1 MNSRNTHP
9 GTNKR
14 KPGTMAFMPK
24 IGMVLGLLGLLLPWW
39 VSIDGLSSEGART
52 LGVFI
57 FAAIFWMTEPVP
69 IYATSL
75 LVILLQ
81 VFTLSSAGFFQS
93 ETGGTLPPYGS
104 FYASLASPIIVLF
117 LGGFSL
123 ASAAVKV
130 GLDLNLTRWLLRPF
144 GQAPSA
150 ILFGLMLATAM
161 LSAFMSNTATTAMM
175 MTVILPMVSVLDKTD
190 PFRKALA
197 LSVPFAANL
206 GGIATPIGTPPNAI
220 ALAALN
226 QLGVKISFTT
236 WMLLAVPLVV
246 VMLLICWQVLL
257 KLFPPQS
264 KTVSLKLDGK
274 FATHHAALLTYLIFG
289 GTVLLWVTE
298 KLHGIPSSMVAFLPV
313 ALLPALNVLQKK
325 EIRNFP
331 WEVLWLVAG
340 GISLGVS
347 LKENGVADWMLT
359 RVSMDAL
366 GPVGAMM
373 GFCLLGYIVANL
385 VSNTV
390 SASIL
395 IPLVIGFASG
405 IQMAEADLT
414 RNVILIGIIVSFS
427 MTLPIS
433 TPPNAI
439 GMSSGLID
447 TKDMMKAGLIVGLV
461 GGLML
466 IACALFYW
474 PLFL

>member
-1 MNSRNTHP
+1 MNTHRSHTTIQMNRP
-9 GTNKR
+9 SV
-14 KPGTMAFMPK
+14 MSYMPK
-24 IGMVLGLLGLLLPWW
+24 IGMALGLLGLAIPWL
-39 VSIDGLSSEGART
+39 VPIDGLSPEGTRT

-69 IYATSL
+69 IFATSL

-81 VFTLSSAGFFQS
+81 VFTLSSAGFF
-93 ETGGTLPPYGS
+93 EGGTDSSLPPYSS

-144 GQAPSA
+144 GQAPAA

-175 MTVILPMVSVLDKTD
+175 MTVILPMVSVLDKGD

-197 LSVPFAANL
+197 LCVPFAANL

-226 QLGVKISFTT
+226 QIGVKISFTN

-246 VMLLICWQVLL
+246 VMLLICWQLLL

-264 KTVSLKLDGK
+264 ETVSLKLDGK
-274 FATHHAALLTYLIFG
+274 FATHRKALLTYFVFG

-298 KLHGIPSSMVAFLPV
+298 KLHGVPSAMVAFLPV
-313 ALLPALNVLQKK
+313 TLLPALNVLEKK

-359 RVSMDAL
+359 SVSMDAL
-366 GPVGAMM
+366 SPVGAMV

-395 IPLVIGFASG
+395 IPLVIGFATG
-405 IQMAEADLT
+405 IQMAQTDLAQ
-414 RNVILIGIIVSFS
+414 NVILVGIIVSFS

-439 GMSSGLID
+439 GMSSGLIE
-447 TKDMMKAGLIVGLV
+447 TKDMMKAGLIVGLI
-461 GGLML
+461 GGLIL
-466 IACALFYW
+466 LACALFYW
-474 PLFL
+474 PLIL

>member
-1 MNSRNTHP
+1 
-9 GTNKR
+9 
-14 KPGTMAFMPK
+14 
-24 IGMVLGLLGLLLPWW
+24 
-39 VSIDGLSSEGART
+39 
-52 LGVFI
+52 
-57 FAAIFWMTEPVP
+57 
-69 IYATSL
+69 
-75 LVILLQ
+75 
-81 VFTLSSAGFFQS
+81 
-93 ETGGTLPPYGS
+93 
-104 FYASLASPIIVLF
+104 
-117 LGGFSL
+117 
-123 ASAAVKV
+123 
-130 GLDLNLTRWLLRPF
+130 
-144 GQAPSA
+144 
-150 ILFGLMLATAM
+150 
-161 LSAFMSNTATTAMM
+161 
-175 MTVILPMVSVLDKTD
+175 
-190 PFRKALA
+190 
-197 LSVPFAANL
+197 
-206 GGIATPIGTPPNAI
+206 
-220 ALAALN
+220 
-226 QLGVKISFTT
+226 
-236 WMLLAVPLVV
+236 
-246 VMLLICWQVLL
+246 
-257 KLFPPQS
+257 
-264 KTVSLKLDGK
+264 
-274 FATHHAALLTYLIFG
+274 
-289 GTVLLWVTE
+289 
-298 KLHGIPSSMVAFLPV
+298 VAFLPV

-366 GPVGAMM
+366 GPVWAMT

-447 TKDMMKAGLIVGLV
+447 TKDMMKAGLILGVI
-461 GGLML
+461 GGLLL

>member
-1 MNSRNTHP
+1 MKKQTPPSPTSKGQTGLMVH
-9 GTNKR
+9 
-14 KPGTMAFMPK
+14 MSK
-24 IGMVLGLLGLLLPWW
+24 IGMVVGLLGLLLPW
-39 VSIDGLSSEGART
+39 VIPIDGLSAAGART
-52 LGVFI
+52 LGIFI

-81 VFTLSSAGFFQS
+81 VFTLSNGGFFEGGP
-93 ETGGTLPPYGS
+93 ETSLPAYS
-104 FYASLASPIIVLF
+104 TFYTSLASPIIVLF

-175 MTVILPMVSVLDKTD
+175 MTVILPMVSVLEKGD

-226 QLGVKISFTT
+226 QIGVKISFTT

-246 VMLLICWQVLL
+246 VMLLICWQLLL

-264 KTVSLKLDGK
+264 KTVSLKLDGE
-274 FATHHAALLTYLIFG
+274 FATHRAALLTYLIFAA
-289 GTVLLWVTE
+289 TVLLWVTE
-298 KLHGIPSSMVAFLPV
+298 KLHGIPSSMIAFLPV
-313 ALLPALNVLQKK
+313 ALLPALNVLEKK

-366 GPVGAMM
+366 SPVGAMM

-395 IPLVIGFASG
+395 IPLVIGFATG
-405 IQMAEADLT
+405 IQMAQTDLT
-414 RNVILIGIIVSFS
+414 QNVILVGIIVSFS

-439 GMSSGLID
+439 GMSTGLIE
-447 TKDMMKAGLIVGLV
+447 TKDMMKAGLIVGV
-461 GGLML
+461 IGGLVL
-466 IACALFYW
+466 VPCALFYW
-474 PLFL
+474 PLIF